1 MHPVKFYII
10 MNMKKVFTFSTVM
23 CLAIN
28 AMAQQIPNNGFEE
41 AWGDCIPWT
50 STNSTTVTGTTPA
63 PWTISQVSG
72 LSGLGATTVG
82 EKVEGYESPSA
93 VKVFNAANPMMP
105 TQIVPGYVTLG
116 TTWSTS
122 MLGTENDGGTFGG
135 HEFTGRPAKV
145 TFMYKFERSAENENT
160 QPANAIVY
168 LWKGTFTQA
177 EVPGDIHF
185 GTPTTVSMVNR
196 DRNILGMETAK
207 GGEVTKSDDAE
218 LIAVGKLVITETT
231 SEWAKGEVLLEYKS
245 DATPEMINV
254 IFSANDY
261 FSDQNIIAGNSLTV
275 DKVECVY
282 EDTPVAGNVKK
293 YPGKLT
299 VEMNNSAIAE
309 DVDATIEITPNADNT
324 ACTFLLP
331 NLTLG
336 DLGTVGDIK
345 VDEVGM
351 ATDSEGVTTF
361 NGTVENMELMD
372 GNINATVDINGACDA
387 SGKLAMVID
396 VIWHSPMG
404 DMPIKVTFNG
414 QGEPVASVNSI
425 EADADAVAEYYNLE
439 GMRMDASSLTP
450 GIYVVRRGNKVNKV
464 LIK

>member
-1 MHPVKFYII
+1 

-50 STNSTTVTGTTPA
+50 STASTTVTGTTPA

-82 EKVEGYESPSA
+82 EKAEGYESASA
-93 VKVFNAANPMMP
+93 VKVFNAANPMME

-135 HEFTGRPAKV
+135 IGFTGRPAKV
-145 TFMYKFERSAENENT
+145 TFMYKFERSADNENT

-185 GTPTTVSMVNR
+185 GTPTTVDMVNR

-207 GGEVTKSDDAE
+207 GGEVTKSDGAE
-218 LIAVGKLVITETT
+218 LIAVGKLVIAETA
-231 SEWAKGEVLLEYKS
+231 SEWTKGEVLLDYKS
-245 DATPEMINV
+245 DAAPEMINV

-261 FSDQNIIAGNSLTV
+261 FSDQNIIPGNSLTI
-275 DKVECVY
+275 DMVECVY
-282 EDTPVAGNVKK
+282 EDTPITGDVKK

-299 VEMNNSAIAE
+299 VEMNGAAIAE
-309 DVDATIEITPNADNT
+309 DVDATIEISPNADNT
-324 ACTFLLP
+324 ACAFLLP
-331 NLTLG
+331 DLSLG
-336 DLGTVGDIK
+336 DLGTIGDIK

-351 ATDSEGVTTF
+351 TVDAAGVTTF
-361 NGTVENMELMD
+361 KGTVEDMQLMD
-372 GNINATVDINGACDA
+372 GAIDATVDINGACDA

-396 VIWHSPMG
+396 VIWHSAMG

-414 QGEPVASVNSI
+414 QGDPVAAVGGIS
-425 EADADAVAEYYNLE
+425 ADVDAVAEYYSLG
-439 GMRMDASSLTP
+439 GMRMDASSLAP

-464 LIK
+464 VIR

>member
-1 MHPVKFYII
+1 
-10 MNMKKVFTFSTVM
+10 
-23 CLAIN
+23 
-28 AMAQQIPNNGFEE
+28 
-41 AWGDCIPWT
+41 
-50 STNSTTVTGTTPA
+50 
-63 PWTISQVSG
+63 
-72 LSGLGATTVG
+72 
-82 EKVEGYESPSA
+82 
-93 VKVFNAANPMMP
+93 
-105 TQIVPGYVTLG
+105 
-116 TTWSTS
+116 
-122 MLGTENDGGTFGG
+122 
-135 HEFTGRPAKV
+135 
-145 TFMYKFERSAENENT
+145 
-160 QPANAIVY
+160 
-168 LWKGTFTQA
+168 
-177 EVPGDIHF
+177 
-185 GTPTTVSMVNR
+185 
-196 DRNILGMETAK
+196 METAK

-218 LIAVGKLVITETT
+218 LIAVGKLVITETA

-351 ATDSEGVTTF
+351 TTDSEGVTTF
-361 NGTVENMELMD
+361 NGIVENMELMD

-414 QGEPVASVNSI
+414 QGDPVASVNSI

-464 LIK
+464 LRK